1 MDKSTDVGAIV
12 DPVQLDADSGLVA
25 EGQKAGAVLHQAD
38 CPIPKAGSFFAPGFF
53 TDVHP
58 ANPVAEVEIFGPV
71 ATLTTFRTPDEAV
84 ELANNTR
91 YGLAATVWSEN
102 INLALDVAS
111 KIKAGILWINC
122 TNMMDAGAGFGGY
135 RESGYGREGGRE
147 GMYEYLTLPG
157 VKAVAEAAPVAPDAA
172 PVPGPRAMS
181 RPSTARRRCMSAA
194 RRSGPTAAIP
204 MRWCIR
210 AGSWVWRAL
219 ATARTSATRSRRRM
233 VPRAGA
239 RRPGTT
245 GRRCCI
251 TSRKT

>member
-1 MDKSTDVGAIV
+1 MAKLRLGDPLDKSTDVGAIV
-12 DPVQLDADSGLVA
+12 DPVQLDADSAVWLRKGKRP
-25 EGQKAGAVLHQAD
+25 GRVLHQAD

-122 TNMMDAGAGFGGY
+122 TNVMDAGAGFGGY

-147 GMYEYLTLPG
+147 GMFEYLTLPG
-157 VKAVAEAAPVAPDAA
+157 VKAKRRGGAGRAGCDADAA
-172 PVPGPRAMS
+172 DRRARS
-181 RPSTARRRCMSAA
+181 RPSTGRRSCISAA

-204 MRWCIR
+204 MR
-210 AGSWVWRAL
+210 
-219 ATARTSATRSRRRM
+219 
-233 VPRAGA
+233 
-239 RRPGTT
+239 
-245 GRRCCI
+245 
-251 TSRKT
+251 